1 MVFYSLCLDLDLS
14 SSTPST
20 INHSEQAVDNVTSID
35 FSDCSNVSEA
45 FIHLTS
51 ELSKLLRQ
59 ADFSVLKRAF
69 CSQMRTPGGVQLPD
83 DLYQSIKG
91 TERLDALLD
100 VLAESKYWN
109 WVDLRLLNVL
119 IFSSGIRKAKTL
131 VDQYKGLVFPK
142 KLSEVLDQL
151 PRGNK
156 EINKTYTTRVSS
168 KIDIEPEKI
177 TVEVLSQYWLE
188 IETLIMTIGNGS
200 CALES
205 VDQGCLEI
213 TWLLPI
219 QCRFHAYK
227 SALRNR
233 HRFHQIHLQYLR
245 IESHPPIYDLFTVN
259 PAVLTSLL
267 HLPLPVAC
275 KLL

>member
-1 MVFYSLCLDLDLS
+1 M
-14 SSTPST
+14 
-20 INHSEQAVDNVTSID
+20 
-35 FSDCSNVSEA
+35 EA
-45 FIHLTS
+45 FVHLTS
-51 ELSKLLRQ
+51 ELSKLLKQ
-59 ADFSVLKRAF
+59 ADFAALKRAF

-83 DLYQSIKG
+83 NLYQSIKG
-91 TERLDALLD
+91 AQRLDALLD

-131 VDQYKGLVFPK
+131 VDEYKGLIFPK

-151 PRGNK
+151 PRNK
-156 EINKTYTTRVSS
+156 EVNKAYTTRVSS
-168 KIDIEPEKI
+168 KINIEPEKI

-188 IETLIMTIGNGS
+188 LETLIMTIGNGT

-213 TWLLPI
+213 SWLIPI

-227 SALRNR
+227 SALSNR
-233 HRFHQIHLQYLR
+233 HKFHQIHLQYLY
-245 IESHPPIYDLFTVN
+245 IESYPLIYDSFTIQ
-259 PAVLTSLL
+259 PAVLSSLL
-267 HLPLPVAC
+267 HLPQPVAC
-275 KLL
+275 KLLW